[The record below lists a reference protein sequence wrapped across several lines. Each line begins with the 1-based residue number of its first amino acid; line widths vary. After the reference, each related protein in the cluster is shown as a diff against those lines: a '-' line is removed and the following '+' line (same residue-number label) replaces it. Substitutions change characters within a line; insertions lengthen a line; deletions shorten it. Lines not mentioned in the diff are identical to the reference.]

1 MDTNYRADVPIISVS
16 LANPI
21 YRGPKGDKGDKGV
34 DGTVRFDDL
43 TEAQKASLRGP
54 QGERGP
60 VGEQGQ
66 QGLQGER
73 GPQGEQ
79 GPQGERGLQGEQG
92 PQGERGPQGEQ
103 GPQGERGLQGEQGPQ
118 GERGPEGP
126 AGPKGED
133 GHTPVKGVDYFD
145 GENYVLTDAD
155 KQEIAGMVEVSGGN
169 VDLSNYYTKSEV
181 DGLIEAI
188 PSTPG
193 TGGSLNIDNA
203 TIIEENGVIKTAIG
217 GSLGEETPRV
227 DKFNWS
233 LDAGVARQND
243 GTYDYVQIPDVSID
257 MRALEGLNLRYE
269 IKCYQN
275 GESKIETETTTG
287 IKDWGWAGSET
298 LPNGSMG
305 LMLGNFS
312 TLGDG
317 YGSEVYLDGT
327 GKLFSTNLPDDFVL
341 YMFNIYVPGEPAVHY
356 INNDFIDA
364 GHWVTNEALNG
375 KADEIYNHITS
386 NHYTKSEVDGLI
398 EAIPS
403 APGTGS
409 SLNIDNKTIIE
420 KDGVIKT
427 AIGGYKSLEPEI
439 LYSWTN
445 DTGITGSSERWVY
458 LSGLF
463 DNGMNIWREQN
474 NGQREIRIRMKY
486 ATTPGGQIITQE
498 YQPTQGSDAPAYWWE
513 FGPVGDQS
521 RVKISIE
528 DHYFE
533 PKIWVGDSYIIYSVE
548 FYTPDVENLV
558 PIDNTYID
566 TNYIATREYVAELIG
581 GIENGSY

>member
-1 MDTNYRADVPIISVS
+1 MQMAEYLLSH
-16 LANPI
+16 
-21 YRGPKGDKGDKGV
+21 
-34 DGTVRFDDL
+34 
-43 TEAQKASLRGP
+43 
-54 QGERGP
+54 
-60 VGEQGQ
+60 
-66 QGLQGER
+66 
-73 GPQGEQ
+73 
-79 GPQGERGLQGEQG
+79 
-92 PQGERGPQGEQ
+92 
-103 GPQGERGLQGEQGPQ
+103 
-118 GERGPEGP
+118 PEVKHGRI
-126 AGPKGED
+126 AVAF
-133 GHTPVKGVDYFD
+133 TPDEEIGKGVDYFD

-169 VDLSNYYTKSEV
+169 VDLSNYYTKNEV

-203 TIIEENGVIKTAIG
+203 TIIEEGGVIKTAIG
-217 GSLGEETPRV
+217 GSLGEEIPRV

-233 LDAGVARQND
+233 LEAGVARQND

-257 MRALEGLNLRYE
+257 MRAFVGLDLRYE
-269 IKCYQN
+269 ISCYQN
-275 GESKIETETTTG
+275 GESKVETENTTD
-287 IKDWGWAGSET
+287 INDWGWATFSE
-298 LPNGSMG
+298 LPNGLTG
-305 LMLGNFS
+305 LILGNFQV
-312 TLGDG
+312 LGDG
-317 YGSEVYLDGT
+317 YGNEVYIDET

-341 YMFNIYVPGEPAVHY
+341 YMFNIYAPREPAVHY

-364 GHWVTNEALNG
+364 GHWATNEALNS

-386 NHYTKSEVDGLI
+386 NHYTKNEVDGLI

-439 LYSWTN
+439 LYSWAN
-445 DTGITGSSERWVY
+445 NTGITGVPDGWIF
-458 LSGLF
+458 LTGQF
-463 DNGMNIWREQN
+463 QNGINVWREQN
-474 NGQREIRIRMKY
+474 NGEREVRIRMKY
-486 ATTPGGQIITQE
+486 ATTQGGEIITQE
-498 YQPTQGSDAPAYWWE
+498 YQPTQDSSDTDYWWD
-513 FGPVGDQS
+513 FGPVGDANSVRFQ
-521 RVKISIE
+521 INQY
-528 DHYFE
+528 DLG
-533 PKIWVGDSYIIYSVE
+533 PKMQLNSSYIVYSVE
-548 FYTPDVENLV
+548 VYTPNVETLV

>member
-1 MDTNYRADVPIISVS
+1 
-16 LANPI
+16 
-21 YRGPKGDKGDKGV
+21 
-34 DGTVRFDDL
+34 
-43 TEAQKASLRGP
+43 
-54 QGERGP
+54 
-60 VGEQGQ
+60 
-66 QGLQGER
+66 
-73 GPQGEQ
+73 
-79 GPQGERGLQGEQG
+79 
-92 PQGERGPQGEQ
+92 
-103 GPQGERGLQGEQGPQ
+103 
-118 GERGPEGP
+118 
-126 AGPKGED
+126 
-133 GHTPVKGVDYFD
+133 
-145 GENYVLTDAD
+145 
-155 KQEIAGMVEVSGGN
+155 
-169 VDLSNYYTKSEV
+169 
-181 DGLIEAI
+181 
-188 PSTPG
+188 
-193 TGGSLNIDNA
+193 
-203 TIIEENGVIKTAIG
+203 
-217 GSLGEETPRV
+217 
-227 DKFNWS
+227 
-233 LDAGVARQND
+233 
-243 GTYDYVQIPDVSID
+243 
-257 MRALEGLNLRYE
+257 
-269 IKCYQN
+269 
-275 GESKIETETTTG
+275 
-287 IKDWGWAGSET
+287 
-298 LPNGSMG
+298 
-305 LMLGNFS
+305 
-312 TLGDG
+312 
-317 YGSEVYLDGT
+317 
-327 GKLFSTNLPDDFVL
+327 
-341 YMFNIYVPGEPAVHY
+341 MFNIYVPGQPAVHY

-403 APGTGS
+403 TPGTGG

-498 YQPTQGSDAPAYWWE
+498 YQPTQDSYAPDYWWE

-521 RVKISIE
+521 SVKISIE

-548 FYTPDVENLV
+548 FYTPDVEKLV